1 MMLFRYFELRTLTR
15 RQAGCSRRKSRN
27 ARWLG
32 TWPSSV
38 TLRGARSGCEA
49 SALQKNACAAAM
61 PRSGRSM
68 KSMLRPCLSTARYRW
83 WHLPLIERGVRGQV
97 VELSPGLSS
106 PNRTCTS
113 QRIRLS
119 IQVLLKAKATS
130 AECTSPACLAFHR
143 LSKVFT
149 LLQSVT
155 VIRHASHSNCP
166 PSPCGRLSRPP
177 TTTRAPSTCTAS
189 GDTLP
194 CHLCKPSPVH
204 MLDSTHGRGCLSQP
218 LSLLSASRR
227 GCHGLATRSP

>member
-1 MMLFRYFELRTLTR
+1 MRGERPPKERLRS
-15 RQAGCSRRKSRN
+15 GN
-27 ARWLG
+27 APIRSQHEVYAAPLLVH
-32 TWPSSV
+32 SSV
-38 TLRGARSGCEA
+38 QMVAF
-49 SALQKNACAAAM
+49 ALDRAW
-61 PRSGRSM
+61 SE
-68 KSMLRPCLSTARYRW
+68 RP
-83 WHLPLIERGVRGQV
+83 GV

-155 VIRHASHSNCP
+155 VIRHASHSNCL

-204 MLDSTHGRGCLSQP
+204 MLDSTHGRGCLSQS

-227 GCHGLATRSP
+227 GHHVLTTRSPWLPTGRHTCPFSIRGPVPTCGINPRPAY